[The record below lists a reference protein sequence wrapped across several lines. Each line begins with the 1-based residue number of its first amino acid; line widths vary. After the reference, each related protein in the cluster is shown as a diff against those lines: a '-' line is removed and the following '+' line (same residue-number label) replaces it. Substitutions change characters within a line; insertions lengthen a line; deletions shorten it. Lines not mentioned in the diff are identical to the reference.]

1 MKKLIVAL
9 LLLVALFVPLKTEVV
24 GVQDANAK
32 SLVERCCDMGE
43 MYCCILELWFEGYP
57 I

>member
-1 MKKLIVAL
+1 MKKLIIAL
-9 LLLVALFVPLKTEVV
+9 LLLVALFVPMSAEVV

-43 MYCCILELWFEGYP
+43 IYCCIIDLWMDGYP